1 MTSEITIKNLDAWK
15 KHEGTYIAAGGD
27 LAVETMTLAEAKAKA
42 MKMPGCKGFTHYR
55 ADVSGPMLIYF
66 KSKFETA
73 KGDWTSYELLRP
85 IEEPVAEK
93 KHGGSWL
100 AGAAAAAGHALRGAV
115 AAATEESAATGDL
128 DGEYT
133 LQQKSNM
140 RFLDAYEDDA
150 NNYAVVTRAAQGDD
164 SQKWLLKATGDGT
177 YTIQQKVNMRF
188 LDAYEDEANNYIGV
202 TRPAQGNDSQK
213 WLLKATGDGTYTMQQ
228 KVNMRFLDA
237 YQEVDNNNYAVVTRP
252 AQGDDSQK
260 WVIKA
265 CDGPPSKKPR
275 LTKGGTPGKLI
286 ITFKPGC
293 KDAAVMDEIKKLTS
307 VTGTQLLGGLGM
319 GTIEVS
325 DLASAE
331 LSIKNV
337 SGVATVERDQEVN
350 VPPQPPPAKKTGGT
364 VVKPGRLIVTFKDG
378 VSAEEVMK
386 KVKALTIVTGS
397 DLLSSLGIAN
407 VDVLDMPSGEN
418 DLKAIPGVEAVEAD
432 AQAGIAGGPA
442 SAM

>member
-188 LDAYEDEANNYIGV
+188 LDAY
-202 TRPAQGNDSQK
+202 
-213 WLLKATGDGTYTMQQ
+213 
-228 KVNMRFLDA
+228 
-237 YQEVDNNNYAVVTRP
+237 QEVDNNNYAVVTRP

-307 VTGTQLLGGLGM
+307 VTGTQLLGGVGV
-319 GTIEVS
+319 GTIDVS
-325 DLASAE
+325 DLATAE

-337 SGVATVERDQEVN
+337 SGVATVERDQEVS
-350 VPPQPPPAKKTGGT
+350 VAPVSAGASGVDSFTRDEPAPVEGG
-364 VVKPGRLIVTFKDG
+364 KPGRLILTFKEG
-378 VSAEEVMK
+378 VSPEEVMH
-386 KVKALTIVTGS
+386 KVKALPMVTGS
-397 DLLSSLGIAN
+397 ELLSIGIAN
-407 VDVLDMPSGEN
+407 VDVSDLASGECA
-418 DLKAIPGVEAVEAD
+418 LKEIPGLASIEAD
-432 AQAGIAGGPA
+432 AEVTIAGDPGPA
-442 SAM
+442 PATTGFGVGASWP

>member
-188 LDAYEDEANNYIGV
+188 LDAY
-202 TRPAQGNDSQK
+202 
-213 WLLKATGDGTYTMQQ
+213 
-228 KVNMRFLDA
+228 
-237 YQEVDNNNYAVVTRP
+237 QEVDNNNYAVVTRP

-307 VTGTQLLGGLGM
+307 VTGTQLLGGVGV
-319 GTIEVS
+319 GTIDVS
-325 DLASAE
+325 DLATAE